1 MGSKTTML
9 YLSPM
14 ETLQTAAM
22 SWYLSHISLII
33 SDTYSDHILCPGSL
47 LCYVMSQITPQAK
60 NIHCTFYGQFSQY
73 ATYVSI
79 PILCCR
85 QLGTRSKFGVQIPV
99 EGVPVWASPP
109 GQFWCPFLY
118 HTYIN
123 GVNTSLGAGAWLAQ
137 QNHCAQP
144 CCWPSQHWDVFSWM
158 VYQLSLVFPL
168 LQHSRISGWPQKTSL
183 ETQGKGSGGMKAS
196 SWKVGKVDSFFQHQ
210 SWFVLPEIIHEQT
223 ASAVYQQH
231 E

>member
-1 MGSKTTML
+1 MATQSQLILLATKKRLTLKCSVLRCPSSVGASTGTDIPSPPPHVITLCISMCSTVFLAHIAIPQMGSKTTML

-99 EGVPVWASPP
+99 EGVPV
-109 GQFWCPFLY
+109 
-118 HTYIN
+118 
-123 GVNTSLGAGAWLAQ
+123 
-137 QNHCAQP
+137 
-144 CCWPSQHWDVFSWM
+144 
-158 VYQLSLVFPL
+158 
-168 LQHSRISGWPQKTSL
+168 
-183 ETQGKGSGGMKAS
+183 
-196 SWKVGKVDSFFQHQ
+196 
-210 SWFVLPEIIHEQT
+210 
-223 ASAVYQQH
+223 
-231 E
+231 